1 MYFCDILISE
11 VIYMQMVLYTNNSDN
26 RTLSKSLTEI
36 STVEMTLKN
45 DTGIMNPVIILS
57 GGSIPPIA
65 NYAYISALNRYYY
78 ITGQRIIP
86 GKMLE
91 ISLKEDVLMSW
102 RVFLTQHAQVIAE
115 RSTNVPNKKLPDNV
129 PVLANRNVIYKKFK
143 GASEGFGSQNITANS
158 RCYCLTVLNGNVKLD
173 PPAQLRLKSDGL
185 NILVFWDRITGA
197 ISYVVQY
204 QLDGAVEWN
213 NVNPGLVMPEG
224 AVFPVS
230 AAGLYHVRVAGTDGL
245 GNIISNYATSSIQ
258 VVG

>member
-1 MYFCDILISE
+1 
-11 VIYMQMVLYTNNSDN
+11 MQMVLYTNNSDN

-45 DTGIMNPVIILS
+45 DTDIMNPVIILS
-57 GGSIPPIA
+57 GGYLPPAA
-65 NYAYISALNRYYY
+65 NYAYISKLSRYYY
-78 ITGQRIIP
+78 ITGQRIVP

-102 RVFLTQHAQVIAE
+102 RVFLIQHAQVIAE

-129 PVLANRNVIYKKFK
+129 PVLANRNVIYKKFN

-173 PPAQLRLKSDGL
+173 PPARLELTQISGTLYIKATWSA
-185 NILVFWDRITGA
+185 ITGA
-197 ISYVVQY
+197 NFYNIDIKQ
-204 QLDGAVEWN
+204 DGGEWN
-213 NVNPGLVMPEG
+213 RV
-224 AVFPVS
+224 VS
-230 AAGLYHVRVAGTDGL
+230 ATVFTQATFIAPNSGLFYVRVGSADAAGD
-245 GNIISNYATSSIQ
+245 ISGNYATSSIE